1 MVYWEA
7 DRVTGLCASLD
18 ELTEA
23 EKMAEI
29 LPIQVQ
35 QLYVLG
41 KLGKTEEAKKLAA
54 EIAVHE

>member
-1 MVYWEA
+1 M
-7 DRVTGLCASLD
+7 TGLCASLD

-23 EKMAEI
+23 EKTAEI

-41 KLGKTEEAKKLAA
+41 KLGKTAEAEKLAS
-54 EIAVHE
+54 EIVVQE